1 VSNRDR
7 SRQGLVY
14 GPVRPSG
21 PRDRGRILG
30 NVLGLLVV
38 VITVGVLGSAIYILL
53 QERSATPPPS
63 SSPTPAATSP
73 TNTPASEPTPTGI
86 VVVSPAATSSAPTI
100 APTLAAT
107 DAPITPAPTIAVP
120 AVQIGPGF
128 ITFGTTADASFHVTD
143 PRSTFAIDQ
152 PMVWSAY
159 LTETA
164 NAADLRIRILKLDPT
179 APDGQ
184 TLIREDPVTPNV
196 QNVRIFFRR
205 LHAIG
210 ATSGTGLYTVQY
222 VRGDQIL
229 AQGSFLIQ

>member
-1 VSNRDR
+1 M
-7 SRQGLVY
+7 Y

-53 QERSATPPPS
+53 QERSAPPPPS
-63 SSPTPAATSP
+63 STPTPAATAGASP
-73 TNTPASEPTPTGI
+73 TDAATPGGPTPTSI
-86 VVVSPAATSSAPTI
+86 ALVSPVPPSSAPTI
-100 APTLAAT
+100 APTLPAT
-107 DAPITPAPTIAVP
+107 EAPITPAPTISVP

-128 ITFGTTADASFHVTD
+128 ITFGTTSDASLHVTD

-159 LTETA
+159 LSETA
-164 NAADLRIRILKLDPT
+164 DAADLRIRILKLDPS

-205 LHAIG
+205 LHPIG
-210 ATSGTGLYTVQY
+210 ATGGAGLYTIQY

-229 AQGSFLIQ
+229 AQGSFVILQG

>member
-1 VSNRDR
+1 M
-7 SRQGLVY
+7 Y

-53 QERSATPPPS
+53 QERSGPPAPS
-63 SSPTPAATSP
+63 STPTPAATAGASP
-73 TNTPASEPTPTGI
+73 TDGPTSAPTATAI
-86 VVVSPAATSSAPTI
+86 ALVSPAPTSSAPTI
-100 APTLAAT
+100 APPLAAT
-107 DAPITPAPTIAVP
+107 DAPTTPAPTISVP

-128 ITFGTTADASFHVTD
+128 ITFGTTADASLHVTD

-179 APDGQ
+179 APNGQ

-196 QNVRIFFRR
+196 HNVRIFFRR
-205 LHAIG
+205 IHPIG
-210 ATSGTGLYTVQY
+210 ATGGPGLYTVQY

-229 AQGSFLIQ
+229 SQGSFLIQ